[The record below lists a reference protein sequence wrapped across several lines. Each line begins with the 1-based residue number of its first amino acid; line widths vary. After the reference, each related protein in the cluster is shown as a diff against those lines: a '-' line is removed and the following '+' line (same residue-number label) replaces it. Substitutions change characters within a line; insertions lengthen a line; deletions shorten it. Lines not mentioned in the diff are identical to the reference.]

1 MRWLTLTGADGNGI
15 RIEGAQPI
23 CFSATNMLSEDL
35 DPGLTK
41 KQQHPTDIKPR
52 QAVYLQVDFKQ
63 RGVGGDNSWGALP
76 HQPYRLLDKKYAYSY
91 TIRPVE
97 NGGITFKR

>member
-1 MRWLTLTGADGNGI
+1 LTNSEGKGI

-23 CFSATNMLSEDL
+23 CFSALNQAAEDL

-52 QAVYLQVDFKQ
+52 RDVSLHIDLVQ

-76 HQPYRLLDKKYAYSY
+76 HPQYRLTEKKYTY
-91 TIRPVE
+91 TYTVRLIDQDNQNLIP
-97 NGGITFKR
+97 